1 MDNTV
6 PSPAPTEAP
15 RPTRPDLDSWRG
27 DIRERPPAWRR
38 RPKSERVRAPEERPC
53 GVHDR
58 THAAKGRP
66 GSNWE

>member
-38 RPKSERVRAPEERPC
+38 RPKSERVRAFVDAARPLI
-53 GVHDR
+53 
-58 THAAKGRP
+58 GRI
-66 GSNWE
+66 GEGQTWE